1 MTTRTT
7 GLRARGVD
15 ALAALRLAAQAAAGA
30 DRRLAIGV
38 GVLAVV
44 GSALT
49 VVVALVSQEIV
60 ESATT
65 GSAVLLAAALF
76 GGYAIA
82 TLCLE
87 WLNTGLTTTLAE
99 ATDHW
104 LEATL
109 ARCVLSPPGLD
120 HVENSEYQDQ
130 LHLLL
135 NQRGALGGTVNT
147 VVGATTLAVRFV
159 VAEVLLARIS
169 PVLLV
174 FPLFILPTIAMS
186 GRTQRLLSRSLSE
199 VAERTRLATT
209 FFQTAS
215 DPRAG
220 RELRVYGLGREV
232 VRRHTELLLEVDQ
245 VQWSA
250 RLRSSLLEGA
260 TWAFFAAGL
269 VGAIFFAVRDG
280 RAQHSPAELLLLFV
294 LAAQIAGQTKT
305 ASFVVGSIGRQ
316 TDAFRRYRHVRDAAE
331 RLRAAGGEA
340 PAPDRLTYGVD
351 LADVELR
358 YPGAVE
364 PALRGVSCHLPAG
377 ATVALVGPSGAGKSS
392 LVKLLLGLYQPTAGM
407 ITVDGVPLPAIDHVR
422 WRERTATA
430 FQDFTRFELTMLES
444 VGVGDLPRGADEVA
458 VSSALRRA
466 EAGTLAQQWDDG
478 LRTRLGPSH
487 EDGVELSEGQWQKV
501 AIARAMMRQAP
512 LLTVLDEPTA
522 SLDAE
527 SEYDLFHAYR
537 RSARDRAQRSGGITV
552 LVSHRFVTVR
562 DADLILV
569 VDDGRI
575 VESGTHH
582 ELLTLGGRY
591 ARLFEAQAG
600 EYR

>member
-1 MTTRTT
+1 MTAGILT
-7 GLRARGVD
+7 RGVD
-15 ALAALRLAAQAAAGA
+15 VLSALRLAAQAAASA
-30 DRRLAIGV
+30 NRRLAVGV

-49 VVVALVSQEIV
+49 VAVALVSQEIV
-60 ESATT
+60 DSATT
-65 GSAVLLAAALF
+65 GQAVLLAAGLF
-76 GGYAIA
+76 GAYAIA

-104 LEATL
+104 LESTL
-109 ARCVLSPPGLD
+109 ARCVLAPPGLD
-120 HVENSEYQDQ
+120 HVENSEYQNQ
-130 LHLLL
+130 VHVLL

-174 FPLFILPTIAMS
+174 FPLFIVPTIAIS
-186 GRTQRLLSRSLSE
+186 GRTQRLLSRSLTA
-199 VAERTRLATT
+199 VAERTRLATM

-215 DPRAG
+215 DPAAG
-220 RELRVYGLGREV
+220 RELRVYGLGPEV
-232 VRRHTELLLEVDQ
+232 VRRHTDLLLEVDEE
-245 VQWSA
+245 QWAA
-250 RLRSSLLEGA
+250 RLKSSLLEGA

-269 VGAIFFAVRDG
+269 VGAIFFAVHDG

-316 TDAFRRYRHVRDAAE
+316 TDAFRRYRHVRDVADRYRGSSAD
-331 RLRAAGGEA
+331 A
-340 PAPDRLTYGVD
+340 PAPDRLEHGID
-351 LADVELR
+351 LVDVELR
-358 YPGAVE
+358 YAGASE

-392 LVKLLLGLYQPTAGM
+392 LVKLLLGLYEPTAGSVN
-407 ITVDGVPLPAIDHVR
+407 VDGVPLSAIDHGR
-422 WRERTATA
+422 WRERTAAA
-430 FQDFTRFELTMLES
+430 FQDFTRFELTLLES
-444 VGVGDLPRGADEVA
+444 VGVGDLPRSTDEVA
-458 VSSALRRA
+458 VAGALRRA
-466 EAGTLAQQWDDG
+466 EAGSLVQHWDDG
-478 LRTRLGPSH
+478 LQTRLGRSH
-487 EDGVELSEGQWQKV
+487 ADGVEPSEGQWQKV
-501 AIARAMMRQAP
+501 AIARAMLRDAP

-537 RSARDRAQRSGGITV
+537 RSARDRAHRTGGITV

-569 VDDGRI
+569 IDGGRV
-575 VESGTHH
+575 VESGTHD
-582 ELLTLGGRY
+582 ELVRLGGRY
-591 ARLFEAQAG
+591 ARLFETQAG